1 MSEGKSLTFSTLF
14 TEVERVEVPIV
25 QRDYA
30 QGRTSASDVRRQF
43 LRTIQSTLL
52 LDEDQLSQPLD
63 LDFVYGSFIADSE
76 KVFSVL
82 DGQQRLTTLFLLH
95 WYLAVQDDQ
104 LEDFHSCFVKDKYS
118 RFTYKT
124 RHSSAEFFDALCT
137 ANPVFAGLKGALS
150 KQIVDSQW
158 FFLSWQQDPTI
169 QSCLVMLDEIHKL
182 FCDSSG
188 LYRKLVN
195 DETPYI
201 TFQYLNLEEFGLSD
215 DLYIKMNARGKPL
228 TAFENFKAWLFGSI
242 HDQDFAAEFECNVDQ
257 QWSDVF
263 WQLGQSAGKDFD
275 TLFLRFFYLMAFF
288 DASQKAG
295 GSSAVNDSDTRD
307 WLQLLRKAHGFVS
320 LQGLEERDAFNPQV
334 LEQVSAFLEFYRL
347 QAKNEQ
353 KALFA
358 SVLGSDD
365 NFVVQARFYALVLF
379 VLKAPAADS
388 WDESNH
394 EQLRCWLR
402 VSNNLINNARVD
414 ELRTFLSAAND
425 LVSLSKHS
433 AVIYEFLSTA
443 KRQDIGFAAS
453 QAKEEI
459 LKAKLVLE
467 SDIWEPLFIKYED
480 HDYLKGKVG
489 FLLAYSL
496 AGDDIYDPK
505 LFESYAQKTHV
516 LLSQEMLRSE
526 DFLLQR
532 ALLTQGD
539 YLLWKGGEKYSFGL
553 PNQNTFRERDENW
566 LSVVSKPVF
575 KQLLDLI
582 SGEVKAAL
590 QNIIEAV
597 SCGGW
602 QQKLVEYPQAIAYCK
617 HQKLHIEDNS
627 IYLLSKSRLS
637 GYYVELTTYA
647 FYIDL
652 KKLEDEGKLPSFIES
667 VSYEDTY
674 GDDFPGVYLVRPG
687 KTSVCLCY
695 NGDSYVVYEYD
706 EDKGEYGEAK
716 SVPKKLASYLN
727 LPVAEEDTA

>member
-1 MSEGKSLTFSTLF
+1 MSKGKSLTFSTLF
-14 TEVERVEVPIV
+14 TEVERVEVPII

-30 QGRTSASDVRRQF
+30 QGRASARDVRRQF

-63 LDFVYGSFIADSE
+63 LDFVYGSFITDSE

-95 WYLAVQDDQ
+95 WYLAVQDGE
-104 LEDFHSCFVKDKYS
+104 LEDFHNRFVKNKYS

-124 RHSSAEFFDALCT
+124 RHSSAEFFDALC
-137 ANPVFAGLKGALS
+137 AAKPDLADLKGALS
-150 KQIVDSQW
+150 KQVVDSQW

-188 LYRKLVN
+188 LYKKLVN
-195 DETPYI
+195 GETPYI
-201 TFQYLNLEEFGLSD
+201 TFQFLNLEEFGLSD

-242 HDQDFAAEFECNVDQ
+242 HDQDFAADFESKVDQ
-257 QWSDVF
+257 QWTDVF
-263 WQLGQSAGKDFD
+263 WQLSQSAEKDFD

-288 DASQKAG
+288 DGSQKAG
-295 GSSAVNDSDTRD
+295 GSSAANDSNTSS
-307 WLQLLRKAHGFVS
+307 WLQLLRKAHGFIS
-320 LQGLEERDAFNPQV
+320 LQSLEEHDAFNSQV

-347 QAKNEQ
+347 QANDEQ

-365 NFVVQARFYALVLF
+365 NYVVQARFYALVLF
-379 VLKAPAADS
+379 VLEAPAADS

-394 EQLRCWLR
+394 EQLRRWLR

-425 LVSLSKHS
+425 LGSLSKHS

-443 KRQDIGFAAS
+443 KRKDVGFASA

-459 LKAKLVLE
+459 LKAKLILG

-489 FLLAYSL
+489 FLLTYSL
-496 AGDDIYDPK
+496 AGGEIYDPD

-516 LLSQEMLRSE
+516 LLSQDMLRSK

-539 YLLWKGGEKYSFGL
+539 YLLWRGGEKYSFGL
-553 PNQNTFRERDENW
+553 PNHNTFRERDENW

-575 KQLLDLI
+575 KQLLDHI

-590 QNIIEAV
+590 QDIIAAV

-602 QQKLVEYPQAIAYCK
+602 RQKLVEYPQAIAYCK
-617 HQKLHIEDNS
+617 HRNLHIDGSS
-627 IYLLSKSRLS
+627 IYLLTKSRLS
-637 GYYVELTTYA
+637 GYHAELNTYI
-647 FYIDL
+647 FYLDL
-652 KKLEDEGKLPSFIES
+652 KKLENEKSLPSFIES
-667 VSYEDTY
+667 VSYEHTY
-674 GDDFPGVYLVRPG
+674 GDDIPGVYFVRSG
-687 KTSVCLCY
+687 KVPVCLCY
-695 NGDSYVVYEYD
+695 DDEAYVVYEYD
-706 EDKGEYGEAK
+706 EGKGEYGKAK

-727 LPVAEEDTA
+727 LPVAEEETV